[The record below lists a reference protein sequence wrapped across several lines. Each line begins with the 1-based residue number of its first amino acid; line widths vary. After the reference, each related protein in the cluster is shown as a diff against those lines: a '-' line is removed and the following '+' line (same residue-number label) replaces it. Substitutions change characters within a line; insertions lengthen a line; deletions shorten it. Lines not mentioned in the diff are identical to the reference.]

1 MGLKFISRFDWYME
15 KGQLYYKPRD
25 VENPEYQ
32 IESPYRIIA
41 TDKGLM
47 VINRVVDEKNILQF
61 GDIITSVNGEK
72 ITSENICHYYEML
85 SKTKNWSNLVLVVS
99 R

>member
-15 KGQLYYKPRD
+15 NGQLYYKPRD

-32 IESPYRIIA
+32 IVSPYRIIA

-47 VINRVVDEKNILQF
+47 VIMRVVDDNNILRF

-72 ITSENICHYYEML
+72 ITSENICHYNDIL
-85 SKTKNWSNLVLVVS
+85 NKTKDWSNFDLVVI

>member
-1 MGLKFISRFDWYME
+1 MGLKFISRFDWYFD

-41 TDKGLM
+41 TDKGIM
-47 VINRVVDEKNILQF
+47 VIMKVVDDKNILRF
-61 GDIITSVNGEK
+61 GDIITSVNGVE
-72 ITSENICHYYEML
+72 ITNENICHYNEL
-85 SKTKNWSNLVLVVS
+85 LNNTQDWNQFEIEIIH
-99 R
+99 